1 MTQRNPK
8 WSVIYDT
15 AIDDNGKLLF
25 PERLT
30 KEFLEEARRGMG
42 SMLFANQYLNEIF
55 PADDAKFKSEWFKYW
70 SALPEKELY
79 TFAFI
84 DPAIS
89 TEDHA
94 DYTGIVV
101 VSVDH
106 MTNWY
111 LRHASRQRLN
121 PTQIVHKCFDIHR
134 EFKLS
139 GLGIEDVAYQK
150 ALLYMLNEEMQRR
163 QVILPA
169 KGINK
174 GNKTTKEMHIMS
186 LIPLFE
192 WGRFWLT
199 HGCDD
204 FERELLQF
212 PRASHDDI
220 VDACASLQ
228 QIIFY
233 PTHKR
238 EDLNNVTNPNDSRY
252 EQRIIRDLIRK
263 ANEG

>member
-1 MTQRNPK
+1 MVQKNDK
-8 WSVIYDT
+8 WALIYET
-15 AIDDNGKLLF
+15 AVREDGSLLF

-30 KEFLEEARRGMG
+30 QEFLEEARRNMG

-55 PADDAKFKSEWFKYW
+55 PSEDAKFKREWFKYW
-70 SALPEKELY
+70 SSLPEVQLH

-101 VSVDH
+101 VSVDAK
-106 MTNWY
+106 TNWY
-111 LRHASRQRLN
+111 IRHASRQRLN
-121 PTQIVHKCFDIHR
+121 PTQIVHKCFDLHR
-134 EFKLS
+134 EYKLT

-169 KGINK
+169 KGVNK

-186 LIPLFE
+186 MIPLFE
-192 WGRFWLT
+192 WGRMWLT

-220 VDACASLQ
+220 IDSCASLQ
-228 QIIFY
+228 QIVFY
-233 PTHKR
+233 PTHKK
-238 EDLNNVTNPNDSRY
+238 EDLSNVTNPNDSRY
-252 EQRIIRDLIRK
+252 ESRIIRDLVRK
-263 ANEG
+263 SNQG